1 MTHHNISRRQ
11 LLSTGGVGLATA
23 IAGCI
28 DAPDI
33 VGSSEPSGAAA
44 FFTLMDW
51 GNQVSGSVF
60 ELTTPMESGE
70 MGHGWSPDADIVP
83 EIAQHDVFV
92 HLATPEFQWAIDVAQ
107 ELEAEESSNVHV
119 IDGLEAISEDAFL
132 PFTGESDVLQDPSEE
147 VDGQTAEIVEFEIV
161 YGDEI
166 VAYWHDNHWHG
177 GIPDVPAGDTRRL
190 AFNVVTS
197 ADEVV
202 PLGEESDFSVRATP
216 GQGAP
221 DDLIDIDRD
230 DATLVLEGQ
239 STGQTTLIFEVTY
252 DDEVLFETSNDPAV
266 VTVVDA
272 GSGSVDAFYDPHV
285 WVDPI
290 HAQAIVAYFAEEFA
304 TVVPDESETFKENAN
319 AYIERIQGV
328 HEAFEAMAE
337 AAELNVAVAVAHN
350 AFQYLEDRYS
360 FELRTPVGVTPDA
373 AESIDDIA
381 QLAQTIETH
390 EIDTILYDPFESPN
404 PGEDLP
410 QAARLLIDESDR
422 ELEAAPISAAE
433 GSTPEWNEAGYGWVE
448 QMENVNLPSL
458 RKALRADT

>member
-1 MTHHNISRRQ
+1 MTPNHISRRQ
-11 LLSTGGVGLATA
+11 LLSAGGLGLSTA

-33 VGSSEPSGAAA
+33 VGSSEPSGVAA

-60 ELTTPMESGE
+60 ELIMPIETGE

-83 EIAQHDVFV
+83 EIAQNDVFV

-107 ELEAEESSNVHV
+107 ELEAEDSSSIHV

-132 PFTGESDVLQDPSEE
+132 PFTGEGDILQDPTEE
-147 VDGQTAEIVEFEIV
+147 VDGRTAEIVEFEIV
-161 YGDEI
+161 HGDDV

-177 GIPDVPAGDTRRL
+177 GLPDVPVGDTRRL

-197 ADEVV
+197 EDEVV
-202 PLGEESDFSVRATP
+202 PLGEESDFSVQARP
-216 GQGAP
+216 DEGAP
-221 DDLIDIDRD
+221 DDLMDIDRD
-230 DATLVLEGQ
+230 DDTLVFEGQ
-239 STGQTTLIFEVTY
+239 STGQTTLVFEVTY
-252 DDEVLFETSNDPAV
+252 NGEVLFDTANDTAV
-266 VTVVDA
+266 VTVVGA
-272 GSGSVDAFYDPHV
+272 GSGAVDAFYDPHI
-285 WVDPI
+285 WVDPV
-290 HAQAIVAYFAEEFA
+290 HAEAIVTHFAEEFA
-304 TVVPDESETFKENAN
+304 TVVPDAAETFEENAS

-328 HEAFEAMAE
+328 HEAFEVMAE
-337 AAELNVAVAVAHN
+337 EAELDVGVAVAHN
-350 AFQYLEDRYS
+350 AFQYLEDRYG

-373 AESIDDIA
+373 VESIDDIA
-381 QLAQTIETH
+381 RLAQTIETH

-410 QAARLLIDESDR
+410 QAARLLIEESDR
-422 ELEAAPISAAE
+422 DIDAAPITAAE
-433 GSTPEWNEAGYGWVE
+433 GTTPEWNEEGYGWVE
-448 QMENVNLPSL
+448 QMENINLPSL